1 VLKLIEDV
9 VLVDIEE
16 TNLLHSFL
24 LAGDEANVRLVL
36 WQRFVTKMIDFRK
49 VIVLNLK
56 FFLYFLMLVVEIQNT
71 NFGVAITDKV
81 FAISVED

>member
-1 VLKLIEDV
+1 VLKLIKNV

-24 LAGDEANVRLVL
+24 LARDEANIRLVL

-49 VIVLNLK
+49 VIVLNLE
-56 FFLYFLMLVVEIQNT
+56 FFLYFLLLVVEIQNA
-71 NFGVAITDKV
+71 NFGVAVTDKV
-81 FAISVED
+81 FTVSVED